1 MKSSKTLV
9 YQTLINDS
17 ELYNMVSGHIYY
29 YRPETQIEVPS
40 VLFWEVSGIKD
51 REMNF
56 MNEVFQVDIFAQEN
70 LDDIAERVD
79 TLLDGKRFKNEA
91 GDTIIAVVQQEVK
104 GEDFESD
111 VLHKYIR
118 YRVVTNLNV

>member
-1 MKSSKTLV
+1 MKSSKVLI
-9 YQTLINDS
+9 YQAISNDP
-17 ELYNMVSGHIYY
+17 ELNDMVNGNIYY
-29 YRPETQIEVPS
+29 FRPETQIQIPS
-40 VLFWEVSGIKD
+40 ILFWEVSGIKD

-56 MNEVFQVDIFAQEN
+56 MKEIFQIDIFAQEN

-79 TLLDGKRFKNEA
+79 TLLDGKRFKNET